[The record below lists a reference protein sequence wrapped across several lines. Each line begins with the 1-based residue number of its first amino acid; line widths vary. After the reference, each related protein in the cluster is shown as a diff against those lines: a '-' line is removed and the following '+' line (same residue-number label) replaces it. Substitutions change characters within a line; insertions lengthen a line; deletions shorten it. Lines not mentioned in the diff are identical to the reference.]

1 MESLTDGCVPGK
13 EEGGDGEEEG
23 AQAERGQE
31 RLRLHKGAQG
41 DPGGWVG
48 FAIFL
53 IKLVGFGAFDSTVL
67 RIVDVYPGSWFLFIP
82 DPTKKEEGKQI

>member
-1 MESLTDGCVPGK
+1 MALEVFVEPLTDSRVPGE

-41 DPGGWVG
+41 DPGG
-48 FAIFL
+48 
-53 IKLVGFGAFDSTVL
+53 
-67 RIVDVYPGSWFLFIP
+67 
-82 DPTKKEEGKQI
+82 